1 MSSRK
6 DYLVS
11 HCDEVSRHFRER
23 TNIRRWIGSSKRSQI
38 RALVDAQGIAVG
50 GSEVKKGCII
60 PLHDV
65 SVWGIKMHGLIDP
78 SRGGQG
84 KNKRPTGRS
93 GGWRLVVQTG
103 WRLVV
108 QTGGA
113 LLAFCFVARPMLPL
127 TRNAAILDVLARVAN
142 LEGGAAIATECTTCH
157 SEKVVHGYMVF
168 DTHRPPFL
176 ARNHP
181 ER

>member
-65 SVWGIKMHGLIDP
+65 SVWGIKMHGMYNT
-78 SRGGQG
+78 SRGPGGTGQ
-84 KNKRPTGRS
+84 K
-93 GGWRLVVQTG
+93 
-103 WRLVV
+103 
-108 QTGGA
+108 
-113 LLAFCFVARPMLPL
+113 
-127 TRNAAILDVLARVAN
+127 
-142 LEGGAAIATECTTCH
+142 
-157 SEKVVHGYMVF
+157 
-168 DTHRPPFL
+168 
-176 ARNHP
+176 
-181 ER
+181 

>member
-1 MSSRK
+1 
-6 DYLVS
+6 
-11 HCDEVSRHFRER
+11 
-23 TNIRRWIGSSKRSQI
+23 
-38 RALVDAQGIAVG
+38 
-50 GSEVKKGCII
+50 
-60 PLHDV
+60 
-65 SVWGIKMHGLIDP
+65 MHGLYDT

-84 KNKRPTGRS
+84 KNKRPTTGRS
-93 GGWRLVVQTG
+93 GGL
-103 WRLVV
+103 RLVV

-142 LEGGAAIATECTTCH
+142 LEGGAAIATECTTCQ
-157 SEKVVHGYMVF
+157 SEKVVHGYMMF

>member
-60 PLHDV
+60 PRHDV

-84 KNKRPTGRS
+84 KNKRPTARS
-93 GGWRLVVQTG
+93 GG

>member
-1 MSSRK
+1 
-6 DYLVS
+6 
-11 HCDEVSRHFRER
+11 
-23 TNIRRWIGSSKRSQI
+23 
-38 RALVDAQGIAVG
+38 
-50 GSEVKKGCII
+50 
-60 PLHDV
+60 
-65 SVWGIKMHGLIDP
+65 MHGMYNT

-93 GGWRLVVQTG
+93 GG

-142 LEGGAAIATECTTCH
+142 IEGGAAIATECTTCH
-157 SEKVVHGYMVF
+157 SEKVVHGYGVRYSPTPIF
-168 DTHRPPFL
+168 SEESPGTL
-176 ARNHP
+176 N
-181 ER
+181 